1 MQLREW
7 QHLLKKGTQ
16 ILRESNLKQFSKISS
31 VSSVG
36 GGPIGGG
43 WAAHFLAKGL
53 KVRSYLH
60 DKNEEKLFLNIVES
74 AWQSLMQIGLKKNAS
89 LNNLEITFDLEHALS
104 GTDFVQESIPE
115 VLSIKQQFYNSID
128 TLLDEKIVVASSTS
142 GLMISDIT
150 KKCQTAVR
158 AVVGHPFNPPY
169 LLPLVEIVAGENTK
183 PEVIAWTEGY
193 YRYFGKVPIVLKKEI
208 PGFIATR
215 LQEALWREAL
225 HMVKNDEATPEQID
239 LALING
245 PAPRM
250 AFQGQCMAFH
260 VACGEGGMATNLDQ
274 FGPALELPWTRLKA
288 PELDQ
293 VLRDKMVKSC
303 NEMAG
308 GKTFQ
313 ELVADRDN
321 AIVGILKSLKN

>member
-31 VSSVG
+31 VTSVG

-60 DKNEEKLFLNIVES
+60 HKNEKKLFLNIVES

-104 GTDFVQESIPE
+104 ETDFVQESIPE

-150 KKCQTAVR
+150 KKCQTAFR

-183 PEVIAWTEGY
+183 PEVIAWTEGF

-293 VLRDKMVKSC
+293 VLRDKMVQGC
-303 NEMAG
+303 NEMAA

>member
-1 MQLREW
+1 MPLRVW
-7 QHLLKKGTQ
+7 QHLLKKGIQ

-60 DKNEEKLFLNIVES
+60 DKNEKKLFLNIVES

-89 LNNLEITFDLEHALS
+89 LNNLEITFDLEYALS

-150 KKCQTAVR
+150 KKCQTAFR

-183 PEVIAWTEGY
+183 PEVIAWTEGF
-193 YRYFGKVPIVLKKEI
+193 YRYFDKVPIVLKKEI

-293 VLRDKMVKSC
+293 VLRDKMVKGC
-303 NEMAG
+303 NEMAA

>member
-31 VSSVG
+31 VTSVG

-60 DKNEEKLFLNIVES
+60 HKNEKKLFLNIVES

-104 GTDFVQESIPE
+104 ETDFVQESIPE

-150 KKCQTAVR
+150 KKCQTAFR

-293 VLRDKMVKSC
+293 VLRDKMVQGC
-303 NEMAG
+303 NEMAA